1 MTKYEIYELKKQQWI
16 AENPQATSR
25 EYERFIKELAEKL
38 KI

>member
-16 AENPQATSR
+16 AENQQATSQ
-25 EYERFIKELAEKL
+25 EYEKFIKELADIL